1 VGGCQTGGA
10 GSSYNFLFT
19 KREVFGGTKIQFF
32 EFGVKY
38 LNFGATYL
46 SFGATYLSF
55 GTIYLNLGAVYLNF
69 GEKTLQSLCEGYGV
83 GVGGSPGTT
92 GRFRFLSQGKRFRP
106 PLDLPSPFYPPPPF
120 LRHPPKRQRYST
132 TLGCWTLG
140 RARPTGSDQSSTARN
155 GEYLGSH
162 QRGLPSEP

>member
-1 VGGCQTGGA
+1 MSLKVTHFPQK
-10 GSSYNFLFT
+10 SFPRT
-19 KREVFGGTKIQFF
+19 KREVFGGTKIQVF

-69 GEKTLQSLCEGYGV
+69 GEKTLQSLFEGYGV

-92 GRFRFLSQGKRFRP
+92 GRFRYLSRGKRFRP
-106 PLDLPSPFYPPPPF
+106 PLAG
-120 LRHPPKRQRYST
+120 LRFNT
-132 TLGCWTLG
+132 
-140 RARPTGSDQSSTARN
+140 
-155 GEYLGSH
+155 
-162 QRGLPSEP
+162 